1 MLVPKLRFKRE
12 DGTDYPEW
20 ESKTLQEVT
29 SHFQSGKA
37 INRSNIAQT
46 GKYAVYGGNGL
57 RGFTDS
63 YNHCGDYV
71 LIGRQGALCGNV
83 CFVSG
88 KNYFTEHAIAV
99 QANSENYLPFL
110 LYQFDNM
117 NLGQYSGQ
125 SAQAGLAVSR
135 ITQVTANFPHIEEQQ
150 KIADFLSTVDEVIA
164 QSEAEVQNLEQQKKA
179 AMQKIFSQEVRF
191 KREDGTD
198 YPEWEEDTIGNC
210 VNVTS
215 CKRVHQSDWTDSGV
229 PFYRAREIVA
239 LYNNEPIMP
248 LHISI
253 EKYNA
258 LSKISGMISSGDLL
272 VTGVGT
278 IGVPYLVK
286 ESDKFYFKDGNIIWF
301 QNEEKRALGSFL
313 YYTLST
319 NEFQTKI
326 LQDSGKGTVH
336 TFTIANA
343 KETIIAI
350 PCLEEQQKIAD
361 FLSAYDE
368 AISYAKQELDKWKEL
383 KKGLLQ
389 QMFV

>member
-125 SAQAGLAVSR
+125 SAQAGLNCKSR
-135 ITQVTANFPHIEEQQ
+135 
-150 KIADFLSTVDEVIA
+150 
-164 QSEAEVQNLEQQKKA
+164 
-179 AMQKIFSQEVRF
+179 
-191 KREDGTD
+191 
-198 YPEWEEDTIGNC
+198 C
-210 VNVTS
+210 
-215 CKRVHQSDWTDSGV
+215 
-229 PFYRAREIVA
+229 
-239 LYNNEPIMP
+239 
-248 LHISI
+248 
-253 EKYNA
+253 
-258 LSKISGMISSGDLL
+258 
-272 VTGVGT
+272 
-278 IGVPYLVK
+278 
-286 ESDKFYFKDGNIIWF
+286 
-301 QNEEKRALGSFL
+301 
-313 YYTLST
+313 
-319 NEFQTKI
+319 
-326 LQDSGKGTVH
+326 
-336 TFTIANA
+336 
-343 KETIIAI
+343 
-350 PCLEEQQKIAD
+350 
-361 FLSAYDE
+361 
-368 AISYAKQELDKWKEL
+368 
-383 KKGLLQ
+383 
-389 QMFV
+389 